1 MAKVLKEHT
10 MEEQFKVCCV
20 HRKMRFGRLAQTN

>member
-10 MEEQFKVCCV
+10 MEEQLKVCC
-20 HRKMRFGRLAQTN
+20 AQADAVWPTRTD